1 MGQINL
7 RVSDED
13 LAEIDRRAEAV
24 GQTRTAYMVG
34 RALTD
39 TSADQARADLRRL
52 SGELMALSIAAGTG
66 ARGQSARAYLDSLE
80 DDDE

>member
-39 TSADQARADLRRL
+39 TDADRVRADLRRL
-52 SGELMALSIAAGTG
+52 SGELMALSIAAGAG
-66 ARGQSARAYLDSLE
+66 ARGQSAVGYLDSLE
-80 DDDE
+80 DE